1 VVQHTVEVGGAVRR
15 YYLHSWGQHDAREAA
30 HHVIGR
36 AANESSLSGLDLAQ
50 LSSYKNSSEFILSR
64 VNVRAVKV
72 GSYSACNDLESI
84 FS

>member
-1 VVQHTVEVGGAVRR
+1 MNRR
-15 YYLHSWGQHDAREAA
+15 SECVCHA
-30 HHVIGR
+30 HR

-64 VNVRAVKV
+64 VNGRAIKI

-84 FS
+84 SS